1 MILMAAN
8 PVLSPMTYPI
18 SAYVSELHQLLSS
31 HRLMTDP
38 GFILCFI
45 YYRKIK
51 SYDPMGPTSHNLVK
65 IALTNSF
72 VVIHSLYTLLR

>member
-31 HRLMTDP
+31 HRLMTDRDL
-38 GFILCFI
+38 FYVLFTIE
-45 YYRKIK
+45 K
-51 SYDPMGPTSHNLVK
+51 
-65 IALTNSF
+65 
-72 VVIHSLYTLLR
+72 